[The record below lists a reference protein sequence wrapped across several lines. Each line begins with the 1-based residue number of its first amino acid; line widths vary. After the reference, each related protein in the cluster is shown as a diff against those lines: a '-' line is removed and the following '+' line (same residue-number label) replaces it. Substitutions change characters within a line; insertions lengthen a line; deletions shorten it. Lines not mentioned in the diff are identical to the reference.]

1 MRYTTKTEYG
11 LVCLAHMARRNT
23 QGAVTVK
30 EISEK
35 ENFSPDYIEKI
46 LHTLRSAD
54 IVRSH
59 QGKQGGFSLARHPS
73 EITLKEVIEAL
84 EGATF
89 DIFCEPEVRDNIVC
103 THYGMCGI
111 RPVWEKTREI
121 LDHFY
126 STVTLEMIAKEEAQS
141 KTLLVSG
148 T

>member
-11 LVCLAHMARRNT
+11 VVCLAHMARRSTN
-23 QGAVTVK
+23 GAVTVK
-30 EISEK
+30 EIAEK
-35 ENFSPDYIEKI
+35 ESFSPDYVEKI
-46 LHTLRSAD
+46 LHTLRSAN

-89 DIFCEPEVRDNIVC
+89 DVFCEPEVRENIVC

-111 RPVWEKTREI
+111 RPVWDRTKEV
-121 LDHFY
+121 LDHLY
-126 STVTLEMIAKEEAQS
+126 GGITLEMMAGGERESKGLIAVER
-141 KTLLVSG
+141 
-148 T
+148 